1 MKKIIFVGLLLVAG
15 CSANKSNIS
24 IDYDLFSKL
33 YTVEYKVVNRP
44 VIKQTPIV
52 FPDLTNMT
60 MAEKQRLWQ
69 ECRRTN

>member
-1 MKKIIFVGLLLVAG
+1 MKKLLCIGLVLVAG

-52 FPDLTNMT
+52 
-60 MAEKQRLWQ
+60 
-69 ECRRTN
+69 